1 MERLYDAPATGAT
14 AGADA
19 GATADEKKSIIGL
32 ANLGNTCF
40 MNAVIQALRHFPEVS
55 YMCTRGLLNA
65 IAEATKSAMNKSAT
79 IAHAFTELIQSL
91 HSGSGAEGA
100 YVLPRGFYGTLKAA
114 VEGTV
119 YEHFGQCT
127 PQDAH
132 EFLVWLLDHLF
143 MATAEPRDIPYS
155 EDVEGSKEWAD
166 AFRQSYSP
174 LAELFFGQMRIH
186 YRCMACGNI
195 HKRYE
200 TFNVLKVQPT
210 AGLSW
215 AGCIEEEIMTEEM
228 IEGYACE
235 TCEKSGRP
243 RAAAHKT
250 TRLLRLPK
258 LLILTVK
265 RYTPFGARINTPIVH
280 DNSDFR
286 FDEIFAPESKHLSRD
301 HWYRTIGIVDHL
313 GVGMGG
319 GHYVAQ
325 CLSPLYREWWLYD
338 DQGVQIM
345 KDGPVFGQQTY
356 MVLMRAVKD

>member
-1 MERLYDAPATGAT
+1 MERLYDAPAGAG
-14 AGADA
+14 ADADA

-40 MNAVIQALRHFPEVS
+40 MNAAIQTLRHFPEVT

-65 IAEATKSAMNKSAT
+65 IAEATNSSMNRS
-79 IAHAFTELIQSL
+79 IAIARAFTELIQTL
-91 HSGSGAEGA
+91 HSGSGGDGS
-100 YVLPRGFYGTLKAA
+100 YVLPRGFYETMKAV

-119 YEHFGQCT
+119 YEHFGQRT

-155 EDVEGSKEWAD
+155 VDVEGSKEWAD
-166 AFRQSYSP
+166 AFRASYSP
-174 LAELFFGQMRIH
+174 LAELFFGQMRIQ
-186 YRCMACGNI
+186 YKCTACDTV

-200 TFNVLKVQPT
+200 TFNILKVQPL
-210 AGLSW
+210 AGRPW
-215 AGCIEEEIMTEEM
+215 DNCIEAELMSEEV

-235 TCEKSGRP
+235 TCEKAGRP
-243 RAAAHKT
+243 RAAAHKSA
-250 TRLLRLPK
+250 RVVRLPK
-258 LLILTVK
+258 LLIFSVK

-280 DNSDFR
+280 DNCDFH
-286 FDEIFAPESKHLSRD
+286 FDQAFAPESTHPSRNY
-301 HWYRTIGIVDHL
+301 WYSTIGIIDHL
-313 GVGMGG
+313 GIGMGG

-338 DQGVQIM
+338 DQGVHPL
-345 KDGPVFGQQTY
+345 KGGPVYGAQTY
-356 MVLMRAVKD
+356 MVFMRAVK

>member
-1 MERLYDAPATGAT
+1 MEHLRDASAHSEGAVSDSGVDT
-14 AGADA
+14 N
-19 GATADEKKSIIGL
+19 EKKSVIGL

-40 MNAVIQALRHFPEVS
+40 MNAAVQALRHFPEVT

-65 IAEATKSAMNKSAT
+65 IAAASAAPTSKSTA

-91 HSGSGAEGA
+91 HSGSGHEGS
-100 YVLPRGFYGTLKAA
+100 YVLPRGFYEAMKAA

-119 YEHFGQCT
+119 YEHFGQRT

-155 EDVEGSKEWAD
+155 VDVEGSKEWAD

-174 LAELFFGQMRIH
+174 LADLFFGQMRIH
-186 YRCMACGNI
+186 YRCMACETV

-200 TFNVLKVQPT
+200 TFNVLKIQPLVGQAWDT
-210 AGLSW
+210 
-215 AGCIEEEIMTEEM
+215 CIKQEIMSEEL

-235 TCEKSGRP
+235 TCEAAGRP
-243 RAAAHKT
+243 RATVHKSA
-250 TRLLRLPK
+250 RVLRMPK
-258 LLILTVK
+258 LLIFTIK

-286 FDEIFAPESKHLSRD
+286 FGEAFAAESKHPSRNY
-301 HWYRTIGIVDHL
+301 WYSTIGVVDHL
-313 GVGMGG
+313 GFGMGG

-325 CLSPLYREWWLYD
+325 CFSPLYREWWLYD
-338 DQGVQIM
+338 DEGVRRLEG
-345 KDGPVFGQQTY
+345 GPVFGTQTY
-356 MVLMRAVKD
+356 MVLMRAVK